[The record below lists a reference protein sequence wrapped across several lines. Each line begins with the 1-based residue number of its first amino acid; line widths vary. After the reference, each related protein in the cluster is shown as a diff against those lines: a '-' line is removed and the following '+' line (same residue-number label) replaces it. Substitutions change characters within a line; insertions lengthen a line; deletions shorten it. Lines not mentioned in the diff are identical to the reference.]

1 MWTELRDLTAV
12 RRNLMA
18 TPNGVTRKRM
28 VDPDST
34 SEHTLKIHLKFFQR
48 VFNIIEV
55 PLSVTPVASQKM
67 GILIS

>member
-1 MWTELRDLTAV
+1 
-12 RRNLMA
+12 MA